1 MPRSLAARGIFP
13 LMIPTE
19 AAGVIHGR
27 WLFAGLCGSVVL
39 ALVAWVNPG
48 ASAAPPATAATYRVV
63 VPGVASDGPR
73 DFSPSGMPV
82 SIVTVT
88 GRGVS
93 VALSVEVA
101 ATESDRARGLMYR
114 PWLTDGQGM
123 LFLFPQPATAG
134 FWMENTVIPLDI
146 AFIDGAG
153 RVVSIRHGLPLD
165 LTVLY
170 PAGPY
175 AAALEVNAGWF
186 ERSGIGANAFVQLP
200 ATLPLPR

>member
-1 MPRSLAARGIFP
+1 
-13 LMIPTE
+13 
-19 AAGVIHGR
+19 
-27 WLFAGLCGSVVL
+27 
-39 ALVAWVNPG
+39 
-48 ASAAPPATAATYRVV
+48 
-63 VPGVASDGPR
+63 
-73 DFSPSGMPV
+73 MPV
-82 SIVTVT
+82 STVTVT
-88 GRGVS
+88 GGGVS
-93 VALSVEVA
+93 VVLSVEVA

-153 RVVSIRHGLPLD
+153 RVVSVHHGLPLD

-170 PAGPY
+170 PPGPY
-175 AAALEVNAGWF
+175 AAVLEVNAGWF
-186 ERSGIGANAFVQLP
+186 ERSGIGAKAFVQLP